1 MNLYIYS
8 DESGVFD
15 KQNNDIYVFAGVILL
30 GTQNKEIWSR
40 KYSKAEKV
48 IRTNLKAGK
57 DVELKATTIP
67 NKQKSNLFRSLNAC
81 YKFAVIIEQKQ
92 ILDRIFE
99 SKKDKQRYLDYA
111 YKIAV
116 KKALENMMKDKLFD
130 IKDVERI
137 YFYVD
142 EHTTATN
149 GKYELREGLEQELK
163 NGTYN
168 REYSKF
174 FPPTF
179 PDILSIHLEFC
190 NSKSKLLIRAADIV
204 ANRIYY
210 LSSSNQAEKIKQ
222 IQNLYIINLPNNR

>member
-1 MNLYIYS
+1 
-8 DESGVFD
+8 
-15 KQNNDIYVFAGVILL
+15 
-30 GTQNKEIWSR
+30 
-40 KYSKAEKV
+40 
-48 IRTNLKAGK
+48 
-57 DVELKATTIP
+57 
-67 NKQKSNLFRSLNAC
+67 
-81 YKFAVIIEQKQ
+81 
-92 ILDRIFE
+92 
-99 SKKDKQRYLDYA
+99 RYLDYA

-116 KKALENMMKDKLFD
+116 KKALENMVRDKLFD

-174 FPPTF
+174 FPPIF

-190 NSKSKLLIRAADIV
+190 NSKSKLLIRAADII

-210 LSSSNQAEKIKQ
+210 LSSSNQVEKIKQ
-222 IQNLYIINLPNNR
+222 IQNLCIINLPNNR